1 MRYIHVLL
9 TCLLMVLCSILDM
22 VRRNNYRI
30 LKLMLKLPISF
41 KKRDLDVALAH
52 AVKAGFFECAKV
64 PTASTPIVTTTTTTA
79 TSRLLLLLLY

>member
-1 MRYIHVLL
+1 
-9 TCLLMVLCSILDM
+9 M

-30 LKLMLKLPISF
+30 LRLMLKLPINF

-64 PTASTPIVTTTTTTA
+64 GLMRVQQSQ
-79 TSRLLLLLLY
+79 LF